1 MAQFEIVDDFT
12 YEVCLLPKE
21 KALGFVDYLASIG
34 IKAKAKESMTGRCT
48 VFVTNS
54 FDMSRAKREVLK
66 YANSPFDAKFTQAS
80 WNKGKT
86 IRREKRLN
94 VGMLFP
100 LFFDVSSITTLVEII
115 CIAVYVLSLIDD
127 SLVIQYLAL
136 GKAEIFSSITDY
148 YKLLTPT
155 FVHFS
160 FIHIT
165 FNLVMFE
172 AMARPI
178 ERTFGKVKFF
188 SLFISVALLSNVV
201 QYCFMTDMNGYFGGL
216 SGVVYGVIGYSGVLS
231 RRKDLPPSF
240 NIPPGLLTV
249 SVIFIFISFFMGGI
263 ANLCHIGGLVVGML
277 WGYFDL
283 RKLKL

>member
-100 LFFDVSSITTLVEII
+100 LFFDISSITTLVEII

-172 AMARPI
+172 AMSRPI

>member
-21 KALGFVDYLASIG
+21 KALGFVDYLSSIG
-34 IKAKAKESMTGRCT
+34 IRAKAKESMTGRCT

-86 IRREKRLN
+86 IRREKQLN

-100 LFFDVSSITTLVEII
+100 LSFDISSITTVVEII
-115 CIAVYVLSLIDD
+115 CIAVYVLSLIDE

-136 GKAEIFSSITDY
+136 GKSEIFSSITDY

-160 FIHIT
+160 FMHIA

-201 QYCFMTDMNGYFGGL
+201 QYCFMTDMNGYFGGM

-231 RRKDLPPSF
+231 RRKDLPSSF

-283 RKLKL
+283 KKLKL

>member
-94 VGMLFP
+94 EGMLFP
-100 LFFDVSSITTLVEII
+100 LFFDISSITTLVEII

-160 FIHIT
+160 FIHIA

>member
-100 LFFDVSSITTLVEII
+100 LFFDISSITTLVEII

-160 FIHIT
+160 FIHIA

-231 RRKDLPPSF
+231 RRKDLSPSF